1 MSSTTRTC
9 CRSGYAV
16 KGYAHSCKLT
26 TSKGNSKPRDI
37 GGASVQL
44 SHLSA
49 IQPPPRIPQSTSSA
63 HQSSLHVNVDEQ
75 LPVIGEHFLSSDQLQ
90 LLYEQHQ
97 QHPAN
102 DQQLSPTKQRLTSS
116 TQRIPPSEQRLSPSV
131 RHVPLPPPPP
141 PVHSCPKHMTL
152 YCRAL
157 TKRSISQNFQNVF
170 FCIIHISLT
179 FSILCQKIL
188 AENRLQSSFL
198 GSIKTL
204 YPIFRVGFDNQ
215 NTLSNVRVYNTS
227 NLADNLYF

>member
-1 MSSTTRTC
+1 MLQITPLLKISSWDIIIKNYFKPVTCNHLLNHILVSMSHNLLDFSLILQQSFMYIHTTFFF
-9 CRSGYAV
+9 
-16 KGYAHSCKLT
+16 
-26 TSKGNSKPRDI
+26 
-37 GGASVQL
+37 Q
-44 SHLSA
+44 SH
-49 IQPPPRIPQSTSSA
+49 
-63 HQSSLHVNVDEQ
+63 V
-75 LPVIGEHFLSSDQLQ
+75 
-90 LLYEQHQ
+90 
-97 QHPAN
+97 
-102 DQQLSPTKQRLTSS
+102 
-116 TQRIPPSEQRLSPSV
+116 
-131 RHVPLPPPPP
+131 
-141 PVHSCPKHMTL
+141 

>member
-1 MSSTTRTC
+1 MNPLLSELPFH
-9 CRSGYAV
+9 V
-16 KGYAHSCKLT
+16 HNWLI
-26 TSKGNSKPRDI
+26 I
-37 GGASVQL
+37 GLKDFCIVIRKWPTFWPSRFSVDL
-44 SHLSA
+44 C
-49 IQPPPRIPQSTSSA
+49 
-63 HQSSLHVNVDEQ
+63 
-75 LPVIGEHFLSSDQLQ
+75 
-90 LLYEQHQ
+90 
-97 QHPAN
+97 
-102 DQQLSPTKQRLTSS
+102 
-116 TQRIPPSEQRLSPSV
+116 SV
-131 RHVPLPPPPP
+131 
-141 PVHSCPKHMTL
+141 

>member
-1 MSSTTRTC
+1 M
-9 CRSGYAV
+9 YAYYV
-16 KGYAHSCKLT
+16 
-26 TSKGNSKPRDI
+26 
-37 GGASVQL
+37 
-44 SHLSA
+44 
-49 IQPPPRIPQSTSSA
+49 
-63 HQSSLHVNVDEQ
+63 HV
-75 LPVIGEHFLSSDQLQ
+75 HFSW
-90 LLYEQHQ
+90 H
-97 QHPAN
+97 
-102 DQQLSPTKQRLTSS
+102 T
-116 TQRIPPSEQRLSPSV
+116 V
-131 RHVPLPPPPP
+131 
-141 PVHSCPKHMTL
+141 L

-198 GSIKTL
+198 GAIKTL

>member
-1 MSSTTRTC
+1 MNDF
-9 CRSGYAV
+9 YV
-16 KGYAHSCKLT
+16 KITLLMMNYTFSLY
-26 TSKGNSKPRDI
+26 S
-37 GGASVQL
+37 
-44 SHLSA
+44 SHLK
-49 IQPPPRIPQSTSSA
+49 
-63 HQSSLHVNVDEQ
+63 
-75 LPVIGEHFLSSDQLQ
+75 
-90 LLYEQHQ
+90 YEEYM
-97 QHPAN
+97 
-102 DQQLSPTKQRLTSS
+102 L
-116 TQRIPPSEQRLSPSV
+116 
-131 RHVPLPPPPP
+131 
-141 PVHSCPKHMTL
+141 L

-227 NLADNLYF
+227 NSADNLYF